1 LRRDE
6 VVVSLAGDRQA
17 IAQLLDAV
25 ISASRD
31 LRLRE
36 VLRRIVGYACVLVD
50 ARSGVLGVGEPGQE
64 PVELI
69 HHGDE
74 VGFPPPEPA
83 LGAPLRIQDEVIGHL
98 YVTGKAGEFTDEDR
112 EHVTALAAGA
122 AIAVENARMYDR
134 GRQRERWLRASN
146 EITAALL
153 DGGDT
158 GDELRLVTELA
169 RNVAGTPVAAIAVA
183 HEDDPSKLVFRVIDG
198 LGEASQAMIGE
209 TVDVATTASGIV
221 FSTGEPLLLDQYGDA
236 AANWQDKYNGGAPS
250 LLHEMGAAAIVPLAA
265 GEQTLG
271 VLLLI
276 KMRGEP
282 PFTDADLQLLR
293 NFAGHAALAL
303 QHAKARA
310 DQRRLA
316 VFEERDRI
324 AGDMQDLV
332 IRRLFDI
339 SLGLQGLAPLVD
351 SKVWRRMAALVD
363 ELDGTIHEV
372 RRSIFSLQ
380 DHVDPPDD
388 ESRASLVG
396 ALGRIIAHAEEAL
409 GFPPLASLDN
419 RADSLVPQRIRPD
432 LLATVR
438 EALSNV
444 ARHARATTVSVT
456 LCTEIGELTLTVV
469 DNGVGIAESRSRS
482 SGLANLGKRAQRW
495 NGSLTVER
503 IEAGGTRLTW
513 TIPLAG

>member
-1 LRRDE
+1 M
-6 VVVSLAGDRQA
+6 VSLAGDRQA

-25 ISASRD
+25 ISASRE

-36 VLRRIVGYACVLVD
+36 VLRRIVGYACVLVG
-50 ARSGVLGVGEPGQE
+50 APGGALGVGEPGQE
-64 PVELI
+64 PVEVI
-69 HHGDE
+69 YHGE
-74 VGFPPPEPA
+74 EIGFPPPEPA
-83 LGAPLRIQDEVIGHL
+83 LGTPLRIQDEVIGHL
-98 YVTGKAGEFTDEDR
+98 YVAGKAGGFTDEDR
-112 EHVTALAAGA
+112 EHVAALGTAA

-146 EITAALL
+146 EITTALL
-153 DGGDT
+153 DGGDGT

-169 RNVAGTPVAAIAVA
+169 RSVAGTPVAAIAVA
-183 HEDDPSKLVFRVIDG
+183 HERDPGKLVFRAIDG
-198 LGEASQAMIGE
+198 LGAASQTLIGE
-209 TVDVATTASGIV
+209 TIEVASTASGVV

-236 AANWQDKYNGGAPS
+236 AVDWQDRYNGGAPP
-250 LLHEMGAAAIVPLAA
+250 LLHKMGAAAIVPLAA

-282 PFTDADLQLLR
+282 PFTEGDLQLLR
-293 NFAGHAALAL
+293 NFAGHAALAV
-303 QHAKARA
+303 QYAKARS

-324 AGDMQDLV
+324 ASDMQDLV

-339 SLGLQGLAPLVD
+339 SLGLQGLAPLVEA
-351 SKVWRRMAALVD
+351 KVWRRITNLVD
-363 ELDGTIHEV
+363 DLDGTIREV

-380 DHVDPPDD
+380 EDASSPAAGLLD
-388 ESRASLVG
+388 ELD
-396 ALGRIIAHAEEAL
+396 RIIAQAEEAL
-409 GFPPLASLDN
+409 GFEPLVSLDKQAN
-419 RADSLVPQRIRPD
+419 SLVPQRIRPD

-444 ARHARATTVSVT
+444 ARHARATKASVT
-456 LCTEIGELTLTVV
+456 LCVEDAELTLTVV
-469 DNGVGIAESRSRS
+469 DDGVGIAESRSRS

-495 NGSLTVER
+495 GGSLIVER
-503 IEAGGTRLTW
+503 SDAGGTRLTW
-513 TIPLAG
+513 TVPLVDG

>member
-1 LRRDE
+1 M
-6 VVVSLAGDRQA
+6 VSLAGDRQA
-17 IAQLLDAV
+17 VAQLLDAV
-25 ISASRD
+25 ISSSRE

-36 VLRRIVGYACVLVD
+36 VLQRIVGYACVLTD
-50 ARSGVLGVGEPGQE
+50 AHSGALGVGEPGQE
-64 PVELI
+64 PVEVI
-69 HHGDE
+69 HHGDD

-83 LGAPLRIQDEVIGHL
+83 LGTPLRIQDEVIGHL
-98 YVTGKAGEFTDEDR
+98 YVAGKTGEFTDEDR
-112 EHVTALAAGA
+112 EHVAALGTAA

-146 EITAALL
+146 EITTALL
-153 DGGDT
+153 DGGDS

-169 RNVAGTPVAAIAVA
+169 RNVAGAPVAAIAVA
-183 HEDDPSKLVFRVIDG
+183 HESDPGKLVFRVIDG
-198 LGEASQAMIGE
+198 LGEASQALIGE

-221 FSTGEPLLLDQYGDA
+221 FSTGEPLLLDHYGA
-236 AANWQDKYNGGAPS
+236 AAATWQDKHNGGAPS
-250 LLHEMGAAAIVPLAA
+250 LLHKMGAAAIVPLAA

-282 PFTDADLQLLR
+282 PFTDGDLQLLR

-303 QHAKARA
+303 QYAKARA

-351 SKVWRRMAALVD
+351 SKVWRRMASLVD
-363 ELDGTIHEV
+363 ELDGTIHDV

-380 DHVDPPDD
+380 DHVDAAA
-388 ESRASLVG
+388 ESRGSL
-396 ALGRIIAHAEEAL
+396 LGELSKIIADAREAL
-409 GFPPLASLDN
+409 GFAPMVTLDEK
-419 RADSLVPQRIRPD
+419 ADSLVPQRIQPD
-432 LLATVR
+432 LLATAR

-444 ARHARATTVSVT
+444 ARHARAATVSVT
-456 LCTEIGELTLTVV
+456 LCTEGGELTLTVV
-469 DNGVGIAESRSRS
+469 DDGVGIAESRSRS

-513 TIPLAG
+513 TVPLFG

>member
-1 LRRDE
+1 M
-6 VVVSLAGDRQA
+6 VSLAGDRQA

-25 ISASRD
+25 ISASRE

-36 VLRRIVGYACVLVD
+36 VLRRIVGYACVLVG

-69 HHGDE
+69 WHGPE
-74 VGFPPPEPA
+74 VGFPPPEPS
-83 LGAPLRIQDEVIGHL
+83 LGAPLRVEDEVIGHL
-98 YVTGKAGEFTDEDR
+98 YVAGKDGEFTDEDR
-112 EHVTALAAGA
+112 ENVAALGTAA

-146 EITAALL
+146 EITTAML

-169 RNVAGTPVAAIAVA
+169 RSVAGTPVAAIAVA
-183 HEDDPSKLVFRVIDG
+183 HEGDPGKLVFRVIDG
-198 LGEASQAMIGE
+198 LGAASQALIGE
-209 TVDVATTASGIV
+209 SIDVATTASGVV
-221 FSTGEPLLLDQYGDA
+221 FSTGEPLLLNQYGDA
-236 AANWQDKYNGGAPS
+236 AADWQDRHNGGAPS
-250 LLHEMGAAAIVPLAA
+250 LLHKMGAAAIVPLAA
-265 GEQTLG
+265 GDQTLG

-282 PFTDADLQLLR
+282 PFTEGDLQLLR
-293 NFAGHAALAL
+293 NFAGHAALTL
-303 QHAKARA
+303 QYAKARA

-324 AGDMQDLV
+324 ASDMQDLV

-351 SKVWRRMAALVD
+351 AKVWRRITNLVND
-363 ELDGTIHEV
+363 LDGTIHEV

-380 DHVDPPDD
+380 DHVSEAAAGLID
-388 ESRASLVG
+388 E
-396 ALGRIIAHAEEAL
+396 LGRIIAQAEEAL
-409 GFPPLASLDN
+409 GFEPLVNLDDQAN
-419 RADSLVPQRIRPD
+419 SLVPQRIRPD
-432 LLATVR
+432 VLATAR

-444 ARHARATTVSVT
+444 ARHAGATKVSVT
-456 LCTEIGELTLTVV
+456 LCVEDGKLTLTVV
-469 DNGVGIAESRSRS
+469 DDGIGIAESRSRS

-495 NGSLTVER
+495 GGSLIVER
-503 IEAGGTRLTW
+503 GDAGGTRLTW
-513 TIPLAG
+513 TVPLVDG